1 MAKSWDSHSP
11 ISGTN
16 FGTKSFREPPRP
28 HFTRFDSRSRLSVY
42 FPLPKDTLT
51 QVSIPSSIL
60 VGTTN
65 KIVWIKVEGKGSF
78 LNSAGV
84 KEFAKEMVNRG
95 SREFVVDL
103 RNCPVMDSTF
113 MGTLAMIALRLR
125 EIGQGSLHVINLNE
139 RNHDLLS
146 NLGLDQL
153 FSMDAC
159 GVKAGPSKDGS
170 ELPSQVEPSP
180 PDRNLQA
187 ETMLEAHEALVE
199 ADPEN
204 LTKFK
209 DVLEYLKQDL
219 HRAE

>member
-1 MAKSWDSHSP
+1 
-11 ISGTN
+11 
-16 FGTKSFREPPRP
+16 
-28 HFTRFDSRSRLSVY
+28 
-42 FPLPKDTLT
+42 
-51 QVSIPSSIL
+51 VSIPSSIL

-65 KIVWIKVEGKGSF
+65 KIVSIKVEGKGSF

-95 SREFVVDL
+95 HRDFVVDL

-139 RNHDLLS
+139 RNHDLLT

-159 GVKAGPSKDGS
+159 GIKAGVKESDA
-170 ELPSQVEPSP
+170 LPGGLQPAASG
-180 PDRNLQA
+180 DRAAQA
-187 ETMLEAHEALVE
+187 ETMIEAHEALVE

>member
-1 MAKSWDSHSP
+1 
-11 ISGTN
+11 
-16 FGTKSFREPPRP
+16 
-28 HFTRFDSRSRLSVY
+28 
-42 FPLPKDTLT
+42 
-51 QVSIPSSIL
+51 VSIPSSIL

-84 KEFAKEMVNRG
+84 KEFSKEMVNRG
-95 SREFVVDL
+95 HREFIVDL

-125 EIGQGSLHVINLNE
+125 EIGQGSLHVVNLNE
-139 RNHDLLS
+139 RNHDLLT

-159 GVKAGPSKDGS
+159 GVKDGPAGGK
-170 ELPSQVEPSP
+170 ELPPQTPP
-180 PDRNLQA
+180 PDHTNQA

-199 ADPEN
+199 ADPGN

-219 HRAE
+219 NRSE

>member
-1 MAKSWDSHSP
+1 
-11 ISGTN
+11 
-16 FGTKSFREPPRP
+16 
-28 HFTRFDSRSRLSVY
+28 
-42 FPLPKDTLT
+42 
-51 QVSIPSSIL
+51 VSIPSSIL

-84 KEFAKEMVNRG
+84 KEFSREMVNRG
-95 SREFVVDL
+95 HREFVVDL

-159 GVKAGPSKDGS
+159 GVKDGS
-170 ELPSQVEPSP
+170 RDASAALPSSLQPAATG
-180 PDRNLQA
+180 DRSVQA

>member
-1 MAKSWDSHSP
+1 M
-11 ISGTN
+11 
-16 FGTKSFREPPRP
+16 
-28 HFTRFDSRSRLSVY
+28 
-42 FPLPKDTLT
+42 
-51 QVSIPSSIL
+51 SIPSSIL
-60 VGTTN
+60 VGTTK

-95 SREFVVDL
+95 HREFVVDL

-139 RNHDLLS
+139 RNHDLLT

-159 GVKAGPSKDGS
+159 GVKDASPTGAA
-170 ELPSQVEPSP
+170 LPPQVPEPDHSQ
-180 PDRNLQA
+180 QA
-187 ETMLEAHEALVE
+187 ANMLEAHEALVE

-219 HRAE
+219 HRAD

>member
-1 MAKSWDSHSP
+1 MAKSSVSPSP
-11 ISGTN
+11 I
-16 FGTKSFREPPRP
+16 FGIDPKPDGSPVAERLP
-28 HFTRFDSRSRLSVY
+28 FTPFDSPNPDSVY
-42 FPLPKDTLT
+42 FRSNPGTKFE
-51 QVSIPSSIL
+51 VSTPSSIL

-84 KEFAKEMVNRG
+84 KEFSKEMVNRG
-95 SREFVVDL
+95 HREFVVDL

-125 EIGQGSLHVINLNE
+125 EIGQGNLHVVNLNE
-139 RNHDLLS
+139 RNHDLLT

-159 GVKAGPSKDGS
+159 GVNEGSPATRKPLESAPPSEDHS
-170 ELPSQVEPSP
+170 S
-180 PDRNLQA
+180 QA
-187 ETMLEAHEALVE
+187 ETILAAHEALVE
-199 ADPEN
+199 ADPAN

>member
-1 MAKSWDSHSP
+1 M
-11 ISGTN
+11 
-16 FGTKSFREPPRP
+16 
-28 HFTRFDSRSRLSVY
+28 
-42 FPLPKDTLT
+42 
-51 QVSIPSSIL
+51 SIPSSIL

-65 KIVWIKVEGKGSF
+65 KIVWIRVEGKGSF

-95 SREFVVDL
+95 HREFVVDL

-139 RNHDLLS
+139 RNHDLLT

-159 GVKAGPSKDGS
+159 GVKDA
-170 ELPSQVEPSP
+170 VPSP
-180 PDRNLQA
+180 RNTLPPDAAAADHSAQA
-187 ETMLEAHEALVE
+187 ETMIEAHEALIE
-199 ADPEN
+199 ADPGN